1 MKCLVTGGAGFIGS
15 HIVERLLRQRHDV
28 NCLDNYNPYYNP
40 DIKERNISP
49 FLREKNFTLVRGDI
63 RERSLLD
70 SVLCDVDVIF
80 HEAAQAGV
88 QVSAEKP
95 YQSHEI
101 NATGTLNLLESAV
114 KANVKRI
121 ICASSSSVYGNVEY
135 LPFNEDH
142 PTYPVSPY
150 GVSKLMAEHYC
161 RVFSD
166 LYGLSSVI
174 LRYFTVYGPRMR
186 PDLAIR
192 IFTMRAL
199 RNEPLTIFGTGDRT
213 RDFTYIDDIV
223 DANMMSLANGNGV
236 YNIGGGHRISIQEL
250 AEKIIEKTGSS
261 SVIMHTESRKGE
273 AEHTY
278 ANIAKAQR
286 ELGWNPH
293 TSLDQGLEKFITWV
307 IANP

>member
-28 NCLDNYNPYYNP
+28 ICLDNFNPYYNP
-40 DIKERNISP
+40 EIKERNISP

-63 RERSLLD
+63 RERSLVD
-70 SVLCDVDVIF
+70 SALCDVDVIF

-88 QVSAEKP
+88 QASTEKP

-121 ICASSSSVYGNVEY
+121 ICASSSSVYGNIEY
-135 LPFNEDH
+135 LPFKEDN

-166 LYGLSSVI
+166 LYGLPSVI

-186 PDLAIR
+186 PDLAIH
-192 IFTMRAL
+192 IFTTRAL
-199 RNEPLTIFGTGDRT
+199 SNEPLTIFGTGDMT
-213 RDFTYIDDIV
+213 RDFTYIDDII
-223 DANMMSLANGNGV
+223 DANMMSLVYGNGL
-236 YNIGGGHRISIQEL
+236 YNIGGGHRISILEL
-250 AEKIIEKTGSS
+250 AEKIIKMTESS
-261 SVIMHTESRKGE
+261 SRIQHTESRKGE

-278 ANIAKAQR
+278 ADITKAQN
-286 ELGWNPH
+286 ELGWRPH
-293 TSLDQGLEKFITWV
+293 ISLDQGLEKYIKWV
-307 IANP
+307 ISNP

>member
-15 HIVERLLRQRHDV
+15 HIVERLLLQHHDV
-28 NCLDNYNPYYNP
+28 ICLDNFNPYYHP
-40 DIKERNISP
+40 EIKERNISP
-49 FLREKNFTLVRGDI
+49 FLAEESFTLVRGDI
-63 RERSLLD
+63 RDRSLLD
-70 SVLCDVDVIF
+70 SVLSDIDVIF

-88 QVSAEKP
+88 QVSTENP
-95 YQSHEI
+95 SESHEV

-121 ICASSSSVYGNVEY
+121 ICASSSSVYGTVDH
-135 LPFNEDH
+135 LPFDESH

-166 LYGLSSVI
+166 LYGLSSVV

-186 PDLAIR
+186 PDLAIH
-192 IFTMRAL
+192 IFTTRAL
-199 RNEPLTIFGTGDRT
+199 KNEPLIIFGTGDRT
-213 RDFTYIDDIV
+213 RDFTYINDIV
-223 DANMMSLANGNGV
+223 DANMISLANGNGV

-250 AEKIIEKTGSS
+250 AEKIIEMTGSS
-261 SVIMHTESRKGE
+261 SRIQHTESRKGE

-293 TSLDQGLEKFITWV
+293 TSLDQGLAKYIEWV
-307 IANP
+307 LANQ